1 MTATTATTAAP
12 PPPAPGGRSI
22 VVRGQRIPVV
32 LPNRRDPRLHLSVV
46 VMTLQVLGQT
56 VLDFKV
62 SIAQILVTLGFCA
75 LVEVAVTFRR
85 EARLVWPAS
94 ALLTGN
100 GVAFILRTTGT
111 EHGDW
116 WSLNGIHYFLLA
128 ALLALLS
135 KYLIRPGGRHLFN
148 PANVGLVWC
157 LLVIGPSQVFPQYLW
172 WGPSIPGQ
180 TLAYAVIAVGAWWI
194 LRKVRM
200 LEMAG
205 AFLVT
210 FAVLIG
216 LFALAGNSFVAIWQ
230 QGPISGL
237 SYWANIALS
246 PELLIFVCFMM
257 SDPQTAPKARAG
269 RIVYGAAT
277 AGVAAALTSFQTTEF
292 GIKLAILSSLT
303 VVCALVP
310 LIESAIR
317 RRQARPE
324 LPPTVAV
331 TQALPSRR
339 QIVSAARNPIL
350 VAVAV
355 IAIAAPLNTAA
366 LAGNEQVL
374 LIERGLAGK
383 NAQ

>member
-1 MTATTATTAAP
+1 MTAATTTAAP
-12 PPPAPGGRSI
+12 PAPGGHSI

-32 LPNRRDPRLHLSVV
+32 LPSRRDPRMHLSVV

-62 SIAQILVTLGFCA
+62 SIAQIAVTLGFCA
-75 LVEVAVTFRR
+75 LVELAVTFRR

-111 EHGDW
+111 KHGDW

-135 KYLIRPGGRHLFN
+135 KYLIRHSGRHLFN

-172 WGPSIPGQ
+172 WGPSILGQ
-180 TLAYAVIAVGAWWI
+180 ALAYAVIAVGAWWI

-205 AFLVT
+205 AFLAI

-216 LFALAGNSFVAIWQ
+216 LFALAGNSFFAIWQ
-230 QGPISGL
+230 QGPISGF
-237 SYWANIALS
+237 SYWVNIALA

-257 SDPQTAPKARAG
+257 SDPQTAPKARSG

-303 VVCALVP
+303 VVCAVVP
-310 LIESAIR
+310 LIENAIR

-324 LPPTVAV
+324 LPPTAAV
-331 TQALPSRR
+331 TQSLPSRP
-339 QIVSAARNPIL
+339 QIISAARNPIL
-350 VAVAV
+350 VAAAV

>member
-1 MTATTATTAAP
+1 MTATATTPTPAP
-12 PPPAPGGRSI
+12 PASGGRSI

-32 LPNRRDPRLHLSVV
+32 LPNRRDPRMHLSVV

-62 SIAQILVTLGFCA
+62 SIAQIAVTLGFCA
-75 LVEVAVTFRR
+75 LVEMTVTFRR

-116 WSLNGIHYFLLA
+116 WSLNGIHFFLLA

-148 PANVGLVWC
+148 PANVGLVWV

-172 WGPSIPGQ
+172 WGPSILGQ
-180 TLAYAVIAVGAWWI
+180 ALAYAVIAVGAWWI

-210 FAVLIG
+210 FGVLIG
-216 LFALAGNSFVAIWQ
+216 LFALAGNSFFAIWQ
-230 QGPISGL
+230 QGPISGF
-237 SYWANIALS
+237 SYWANIALA

-269 RIVYGAAT
+269 RIIYGAAT

-303 VVCALVP
+303 VVCTLVP

-317 RRQARPE
+317 RRSARPE
-324 LPPTVAV
+324 LPPTAALA
-331 TQALPSRR
+331 QALPSRP
-339 QIVSAARNPIL
+339 QIVAAARNPIL
-350 VAVAV
+350 VAAAV

>member
-1 MTATTATTAAP
+1 MTATTTRAAA
-12 PPPAPGGRSI
+12 PPAPGGRSI

-32 LPNRRDPRLHLSVV
+32 LPSRRDPRLHLSVV

-62 SIAQILVTLGFCA
+62 SIAQIAVTLGFCA
-75 LVEVAVTFRR
+75 LIEVAVTFRR
-85 EARLVWPAS
+85 EARIVWPAS

-116 WSLNGIHYFLLA
+116 WSLNGIHFFLLA

-148 PANVGLVWC
+148 PANVGLVWV

-172 WGPSIPGQ
+172 WGPSILGQ
-180 TLAYAVIAVGAWWI
+180 ALAYAVITVGAWWI

-200 LEMAG
+200 LEMAA
-205 AFLVT
+205 AFLGT
-210 FAVLIG
+210 FAVLIA
-216 LFALAGNSFVAIWQ
+216 LFAFAGNSFFAIWQ
-230 QGPISGL
+230 QGPISGF

-277 AGVAAALTSFQTTEF
+277 AGVAGALTSFQTTEF

-303 VVCALVP
+303 VVCAVVP

-317 RRQARPE
+317 RRSARPE
-324 LPPTVAV
+324 LTPTAAVA
-331 TQALPSRR
+331 QALPSRP
-339 QIVSAARNPIL
+339 QLVSAARNPIL
-350 VAVAV
+350 VAAAV
-355 IAIAAPLNTAA
+355 IAFAAPLNTAA

>member
-1 MTATTATTAAP
+1 VTAATTTAAP
-12 PPPAPGGRSI
+12 PAPGGHSI

-32 LPNRRDPRLHLSVV
+32 LPSRRDPRMHLSVV

-62 SIAQILVTLGFCA
+62 SIAQIAVTLGFCA
-75 LVEVAVTFRR
+75 LVELAVTFRR

-135 KYLIRPGGRHLFN
+135 KYLIRHGGRHLFN

-172 WGPSIPGQ
+172 WGPSILGQ
-180 TLAYAVIAVGAWWI
+180 ALAYAVIAVGAWWI

-205 AFLVT
+205 AFLAT

-216 LFALAGNSFVAIWQ
+216 LFALAGNSFFAIWQ
-230 QGPISGL
+230 QGPISGF
-237 SYWANIALS
+237 SYWVNIALA

-257 SDPQTAPKARAG
+257 SDPQTAPKARSG

-350 VAVAV
+350 VAAAV